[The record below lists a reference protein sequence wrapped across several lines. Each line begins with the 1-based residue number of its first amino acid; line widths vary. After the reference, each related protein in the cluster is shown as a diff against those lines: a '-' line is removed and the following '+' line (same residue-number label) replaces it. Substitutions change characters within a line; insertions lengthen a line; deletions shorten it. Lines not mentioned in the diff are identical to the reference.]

1 MRLDARSAL
10 LGAVAFSPAKAL
22 RVVRRLGSVLVWW
35 ALGVVVLG
43 RLAWQ
48 WWEVQAWWLQALLIV
63 AVLALALR
71 VPLAKVGRRQL
82 RRPEPPR
89 ALRDPIPGWLRQ
101 QVIERDD
108 GICGICGFRVRPGQ
122 EHIDHVHPV
131 HAGGTNDPSNLQTA
145 HDSCNLRKGGMVG
158 WTPPYRRESA

>member
-1 MRLDARSAL
+1 MRIDGRSAL
-10 LGAVAFSPAKAL
+10 LGAAVFSPVKAW
-22 RVVRRLGSVLVWW
+22 RVARRLGGLLVWW
-35 ALGVVVLG
+35 ALGVVVVG

-48 WWEVQAWWLQALLIV
+48 WWQDQSWWLQALLIV
-63 AVLALALR
+63 AVLAFALR
-71 VPLAKVGRRQL
+71 VPLMKVGRRQ

-89 ALRDPIPGWLRQ
+89 PLRDPIPAWLRQ

-131 HAGGTNDPSNLQTA
+131 HAGGTNDAENLQTS
-145 HDSCNLRKGGMVG
+145 HSECNLRKGGMVG